1 MIATLPKY
9 NDYLKLSS
17 LKPLDEVETDV
28 AQKILDG
35 KRIYSVPMMGHV
47 FSQG

>member
-9 NDYLKLSS
+9 IDYLKLSS

-28 AQKILDG
+28 AQKLLEG
-35 KRIYSVPMMGHV
+35 KGIYSVLMMSHA